1 MKSGLHR
8 GQDLMYQWIPKQVR
22 KDIGG
27 NGLRIGV
34 CNDSGRQPHPRPL
47 SLARRGGDGE
57 WYSGGVTP

>member
-1 MKSGLHR
+1 
-8 GQDLMYQWIPKQVR
+8 MYQWIPKQVR